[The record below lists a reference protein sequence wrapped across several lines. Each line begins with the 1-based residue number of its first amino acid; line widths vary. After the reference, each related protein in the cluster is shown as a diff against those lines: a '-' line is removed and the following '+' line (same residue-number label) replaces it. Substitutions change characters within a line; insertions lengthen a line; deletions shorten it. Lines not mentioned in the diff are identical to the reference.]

1 MKELKELYVKFLKDN
16 KYLFI
21 LYSITLVY
29 IPINSI
35 YLPKLYGDLISNIK
49 SKKFKGIE
57 KLFLILICGWLAIQ
71 IMNTASSYIMN
82 ILMPKFKQY
91 IRTFF
96 ITEIMDRYK
105 TNFQQLKL
113 GDMITKIIKS
123 PYVLEDIFYMFKDVV
138 VYNIITITSIFAYL
152 LYYNINLGLI
162 FGLCMIII
170 ILLSVRYFTTCK
182 DNIKNMEILYDK
194 THEEIEDTFSNLIS
208 IYTARK
214 YKDETERISNIDDQ
228 LYDNVQS
235 MNKCKNKYRIVFTFI
250 FIITIII
257 LNYLAYTL
265 FMKKKMKL
273 ETFIAVFIINYSLLG
288 IFMGFFR
295 ELNDLMHSSVNIN
308 LIIDYLNNQLPKRI
322 KERFNK
328 NNIPQLL
335 DDNKKPI
342 DGLKI
347 EFKNV
352 KFKYNKDSPYILNGI
367 NLKIEPNETILIQ
380 GHIGSGKSTLSKLL
394 LKFITNYEG
403 EILIND
409 KSNENMNVDDLREK
423 IMYIPQHPNL
433 FNRTLRE
440 NLLYGVDN
448 YTIDDILNKLKA
460 IGLTDIYNKFK
471 AIIDNKVG
479 KLGSQ
484 LSGGQRQLVWILRS
498 IFNNSKMVILDE
510 PTSSLDEESKGKI
523 MKLIK
528 EISIK
533 RNLIIITHDNDI
545 KKYNLHNRIII
556 FNKGVI
562 DKIVKHLIPITNP

>member
-1 MKELKELYVKFLKDN
+1 MKQLCDLYTDFIRDN
-16 KYLFI
+16 KKLFI
-21 LYSITLVY
+21 LYILTLIY

-35 YLPKLYGDLISNIK
+35 YLPKLYGDLISNLK

-57 KLFLILICGWLAIQ
+57 KIFFILICGWLVIQ

-91 IRTFF
+91 IRKFF

-105 TNFQQLKL
+105 TNFQELKL

-138 VYNIITITSIFAYL
+138 VRNIITIISIFGYL
-152 LYYNINLGLI
+152 CYYNIRLGLI
-162 FGLCMIII
+162 FGICMTVIIGLSLCY
-170 ILLSVRYFTTCK
+170 LSSCR
-182 DNIKNMEILYDK
+182 DNVKNMETLYDK

-228 LYDNVQS
+228 LYNNVQL
-235 MNKCKNKYRIVFTFI
+235 MNKCKNKYRIVFTLI

-257 LNYLAYTL
+257 LNYMGYKLYL
-265 FMKKKMKL
+265 KKTMKL
-273 ETFIAVFIINYSLLG
+273 ETFISVFIINYSLLG

-322 KERFNK
+322 KLSLNK
-328 NNIPQLL
+328 NNIPLL
-335 DDNKKPI
+335 LNANNKPI
-342 DGLKI
+342 EGMKI
-347 EFKNV
+347 QFKNV
-352 KFKYNKDSPYILNGI
+352 KFKYDNKSPYILNGI
-367 NLKIEPNETILIQ
+367 NLTITPLETIIIQ

-403 EILIND
+403 EILING
-409 KSNENMNVDDLREK
+409 KSNKNMNVDDLREK

-433 FNRTLRE
+433 FNRTLKE
-440 NLLYGVDN
+440 NLLYGVTN
-448 YTIDDILNKLKA
+448 YTIEDILKKLTNVD
-460 IGLTDIYNKFK
+460 LHDIRDKFK
-471 AIIDNKVG
+471 SIMNNKVG
-479 KLGSQ
+479 KLGSK

-498 IFNNSKMVILDE
+498 MFNNSKMVILDE
-510 PTSSLDEESKGKI
+510 PTSSLDEESKKKI
-523 MKLIK
+523 MNLIK
-528 EISIK
+528 EISNN

-545 KKYNLHNRIII
+545 KKYNLHNRVI
-556 FNKGVI
+556 FFENG
-562 DKIVKHLIPITNP
+562 KIKKQIKNLKPISN